1 MILLF
6 NRPVRRQAA
15 VPRSP
20 KLKRQRLTLKQR
32 REQERCDLNLN
43 AGTFETIT
51 SFLFRW
57 IGHMHC
63 LMLISWVSFQLAKL
77 TVPILKDCIKRLGI
91 TDFGPRKA
99 ELIDAINEHFG
110 LWLGHSFSKFQSVR
124 VRRLTDISIAFLCTS
139 VFVFHVQSC
148 CKEVSPVYDVMLE
161 DNCVV
166 VRIRQ

>member
-32 REQERCDLNLN
+32 REQERCDLNFNSRLKVLRHR
-43 AGTFETIT
+43 
-51 SFLFRW
+51 LFWW
-57 IGHMHC
+57 IGHVHC

-91 TDFGPRKA
+91 TDFGSRKA

-110 LWLGHSFSKFQSVR
+110 LWLGHNFSKFQSVR